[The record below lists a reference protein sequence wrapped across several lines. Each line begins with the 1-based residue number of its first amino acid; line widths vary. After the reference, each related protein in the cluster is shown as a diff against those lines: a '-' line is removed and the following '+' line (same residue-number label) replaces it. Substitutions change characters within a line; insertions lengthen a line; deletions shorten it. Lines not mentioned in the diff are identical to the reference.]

1 MYLSECLPSYYINK
15 SWSVNVGTDYLS
27 GNDKSD
33 GTYKAFNPLYGT
45 HHKFYGTMD
54 YFYAS
59 DFIGG
64 YSPGLSDIQIG
75 VGCKVSSSVSMEM
88 NYHYFATAVKL
99 ENQERSLG
107 SEIDYLLDW
116 KIMKDV
122 SLSLGY
128 SVMFGTSTMD
138 VVKGGNHNSWQDW
151 GWVSLNINPQI
162 FCK

>member
-1 MYLSECLPSYYINK
+1 MYLSECLP
-15 SWSVNVGTDYLS
+15 
-27 GNDKSD
+27 
-33 GTYKAFNPLYGT
+33 
-45 HHKFYGTMD
+45 
-54 YFYAS
+54 S

>member
-1 MYLSECLPSYYINK
+1 
-15 SWSVNVGTDYLS
+15 
-27 GNDKSD
+27 
-33 GTYKAFNPLYGT
+33 
-45 HHKFYGTMD
+45 
-54 YFYAS
+54 
-59 DFIGG
+59 
-64 YSPGLSDIQIG
+64 
-75 VGCKVSSSVSMEM
+75 MEM